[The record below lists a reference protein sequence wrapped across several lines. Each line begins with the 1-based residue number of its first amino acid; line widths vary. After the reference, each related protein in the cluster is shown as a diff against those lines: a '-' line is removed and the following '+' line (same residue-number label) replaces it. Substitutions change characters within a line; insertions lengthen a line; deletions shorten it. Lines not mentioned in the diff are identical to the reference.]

1 MFNIKIS
8 LVTSS
13 GLLLA
18 SKPESVDDTNQILA
32 TGLMTALISF
42 SKEVHHRELQSIS
55 YHDRT
60 ISFIRVF
67 DFVIIIETLAEDD
80 ALSEEQIKQ
89 LLEHLQTCI
98 SPLLENVDANT
109 LTEGQAELILE
120 SSLQEI
126 YQLQYSIT
134 EKPFTAGEK
143 TTFKLKHLA
152 KGWEILDKE
161 GEGSHIPMIALM
173 LNTLKVH
180 KKTQNG
186 ITSIV
191 TQIPDENCSTFTIII
206 TEDDISK
213 VGVLKL
219 PSKLDLTL
227 FRLFPLMIKN
237 IDRLYS
243 KDERN
248 FEYILNTLMDTEDL
262 GSRLSKYN
270 LEDLSPSFLD
280 KTLGK
285 NLDKVIYRTVV
296 GEGIL
301 VVGDKPT
308 VRLIIDALSIM
319 NQHIHTSVNV
329 WVTPTDLTSEEKC
342 ELESRICGMS
352 SQIYS
357 TIKENEKLLENMMV
371 INLNT
376 GKVEA
381 TKSSIHFKNLFDTI
395 KKLKVKEMS
404 TKMSQELDKLA
415 YAALTITSFS
425 LVAKKKGKEKLKEFA
440 SNSGYPAGLI
450 KKALE
455 LAIKMNPLLAYLQ

>member
-67 DFVIIIETLAEDD
+67 DFVIIIETLAEDN
-80 ALSEEQIKQ
+80 ALSEVQIKQ

-98 SPLLENVDANT
+98 SPLLENVDVNT

-134 EKPFTAGEK
+134 EKPFTVGEK
-143 TTFKLKHLA
+143 TTFKLKHLP

-161 GEGSHIPMIALM
+161 GEGSHIPIIALM
-173 LNTLKVH
+173 LDTLEVH
-180 KKTQNG
+180 KTIQNG

-206 TEDDISK
+206 TDGDTSQ
-213 VGVLKL
+213 VGVLKI
-219 PSKLDLTL
+219 PSKLDLAL

-243 KDERN
+243 EDERN
-248 FEYILNTLMDTEDL
+248 FDYILTSLMDTEDL
-262 GSRLSKYN
+262 GSRLSKFN

-319 NQHIHTSVNV
+319 NQHLHTSVNV
-329 WVTPTDLTSEEKC
+329 WITSTDLTSGEKC

-352 SQIYS
+352 SQI
-357 TIKENEKLLENMMV
+357 
-371 INLNT
+371 
-376 GKVEA
+376 
-381 TKSSIHFKNLFDTI
+381 
-395 KKLKVKEMS
+395 
-404 TKMSQELDKLA
+404 
-415 YAALTITSFS
+415 
-425 LVAKKKGKEKLKEFA
+425 
-440 SNSGYPAGLI
+440 
-450 KKALE
+450 
-455 LAIKMNPLLAYLQ
+455 